1 MRNIR
6 VTLKDGTEYEFDYI
20 EHKWEFVDDVLI
32 IRTEE
37 EGLVRLIVAREE
49 LRDIFIY

>member
-20 EHKWEFVDDVLI
+20 KHRWRFVDDVLI

-37 EGLVRLIVAREE
+37 EGLTRLIVAREE
-49 LRDIFIY
+49 LRDIYIY